1 MNRKL
6 SWIFASICCASLLSQ
21 PAAAGTL
28 DDPLA
33 VEAFVDGVVLP
44 AMKANSSPSGT
55 VAIVYK
61 GELILAKGYGYQ
73 DVDKQVAVDPYKTLF
88 RPGSVSK
95 LFTWVAVM
103 QQVEQGKLD
112 LDADVNTYLEN
123 FKIKDTFDQPV
134 TLRHIMTHSA
144 GFEDGALGYLII
156 DDPERVIPLAEAME
170 RYQPAR
176 VNPPGAQTAYS
187 NYATAIAGL
196 VVANVSGLSFN
207 DYIQKNIFDPLGMK
221 NSSFVEPLPEPL
233 AANMAASYAIEAG
246 KFVSKPFEIIANF
259 GPAGAQSATSV
270 DMVKFG
276 QAILNGGELNGQRI
290 LKEETVKE
298 MLTRNFSH
306 DDRLMGMALGFYEGD
321 YEGTRVMGHGG
332 DTAYFHS
339 FLGID
344 ADHELTF
351 FASFG
356 GGGGSAVRS
365 MLFPAFYEEFFPR
378 TEEPPVPPADF
389 GERAGKYVGSYGFWR
404 SNFSTLEKAMGLGG
418 GVQVA
423 PTENNTLMIAF
434 AGKTK
439 EYAEVEKNL
448 FRETNPLVSLM
459 PGISPRLVAFQENGE
474 GAITG
479 FVMDGLPFMS
489 LRKLPTYATSNF
501 NLTLLGLSLLVFLG
515 VLLRRFFQ
523 RRELKAIPAPDK
535 SALKAATFAAASNW
549 LVFIVGG
556 IVIAVLGDAL
566 FGEIPLLFK
575 LWLVLPVIAFVAG
588 LWLAFRCLL
597 VWKNGL
603 LAGAWAR
610 IRYTIV
616 ALSGVFMCWFYWFWN
631 ILGWQY
637 K

>member
-6 SWIFASICCASLLSQ
+6 SWIFAAICCASLLSQ
-21 PAAAGTL
+21 PAAAGAL

-73 DVDKQVAVDPYKTLF
+73 DVDKQIAVDPYKTLF

-134 TLRHIMTHSA
+134 TLRHILTHTA

-170 RYQPAR
+170 KYQPAR

-196 VVANVSGLSFN
+196 IVSNVSGLSFN

-233 AANMAASYAIEAG
+233 ASNMATSYSIEAG
-246 KFVSKPFEIIANF
+246 KFTAKPFEIIANF

-290 LKEETVKE
+290 LKAETVKE

-321 YEGTRVMGHGG
+321 YEGTRVVGHGG

-344 ADHELTF
+344 AEHDLTF
-351 FASFG
+351 FTSFG

-378 TEEPPVPPADF
+378 TEEAPVPPADF
-389 GERAGKYVGSYGFWR
+389 ADRAGKYVGSYGFWR
-404 SNFSTLEKAMGLGG
+404 SNFSTLEKALGLSG

-423 PTENNTLMIAF
+423 PTQNNTLMIAF

-448 FRETNPLVSLM
+448 FRETNPLVGLA
-459 PGISPRLVAFQENGE
+459 PGISPRLVAFQENDS

-489 LRKLPTYATSNF
+489 LRKLPTYATSSF

-523 RRELKAIPAPDK
+523 RRELKGIPAADK

-556 IVIAVLGDAL
+556 IVIAALGEAL

-575 LWLVLPVIAFVAG
+575 LWLVLPVIAFLAG

-610 IRYTIV
+610 LRYTIV
-616 ALSGVFMCWFYWFWN
+616 ALSGLFLCWFYWFWN